1 MAATQSMFERS
12 SGLSRIL
19 IRAKVSPFEN
29 NTVEKTLR
37 RSLLGGNSGNLLFAY
52 STTRLL
58 DDGQNELSYISDG
71 KIRSGKIS
79 ADWINENADH
89 LVLPMAN
96 SFRETY
102 MKHLDAWTEVIQNIT
117 IPCTVIGIGVQMKN
131 TEKYDD
137 PHIYDDSVKQFV
149 SAVLDHSPKIAVR
162 GEVTAAYLN
171 HLGFKDVEV
180 TGCPSFALAG
190 PDFPIA
196 DLPPLTHNMPGTVT
210 GSVNSPKRFQKFMR
224 KTMKKMPN
232 CYFVPQYN
240 DDLALMYY
248 GVPIARERA
257 FKNGYPRTIDDPV
270 FTEDRARFF
279 VNIKSMLE
287 FNSKM
292 EFNFGTRIHG
302 CISNIV
308 CGVPSILFAQDQRVG
323 ELASYHHLPLFRFKD
338 IGYFSTLEYFYSKID
353 LNYMREGHKER
364 FERLLAYLDANDL
377 PHVWRNGTPETF
389 PADEKLKA
397 NKYRRPVRAACAQLE
412 GEKLEARLAKG
423 KRLFPVVPE

>member
-1 MAATQSMFERS
+1 MGETKHIHERVR
-12 SGLSRIL
+12 GLSRIL
-19 IRAKVSPFEN
+19 IRAKVSPFDN

-58 DDGQNELSYISDG
+58 DTGENELSYIHD
-71 KIRSGKIS
+71 GKIS
-79 ADWINENADH
+79 AHKIDAAWINENSDH

-102 MKHLDAWTEVIQNIT
+102 MKHLDAWTDVIQGLS
-117 IPCTVIGIGVQMKN
+117 IPCTVLGIGVQMKN
-131 TEKYDD
+131 AEKYDD
-137 PHIYDDSVKQFV
+137 PHVYDESVKRFV

-190 PDFPIA
+190 PDFPITN
-196 DLPPLTHNMPGTVT
+196 LPSLTSETPGTVT
-210 GSVNSPKRFQKFMR
+210 GSVNSPQRFQKFMR
-224 KTMKKMPN
+224 KTMKRMPN

-248 GVPIARERA
+248 GVPITRERA

-292 EFNFGTRIHG
+292 GFNFGTRIHG

-323 ELASYHHLPLFRFKD
+323 ELASYHHLPLFKFKD
-338 IGYFSTLEYFYSKID
+338 IGHFSTLERFYSKID
-353 LNYMREGHKER
+353 LNYMRQGHTER
-364 FERLLAYLDANDL
+364 FERLIAYLDENDL
-377 PHVWRNGTPETF
+377 PHVWKNGKPETF
-389 PADEKLKA
+389 PADEYLKA